1 MSKKRIAL
9 TDNSGRWFS
18 PDSAKFYDEA
28 KNYDGNN
35 MISQATGSQTEHEAL
50 YRTNGGRFILNEW
63 SDHQGST
70 ASYSEVSN
78 EAAAKWFA
86 INDYDPHKSCEKEF
100 NDLEIK

>member
-9 TDNSGRWFS
+9 SDNSGRWFS
-18 PDSAKFYDEA
+18 PGSAEHFYEETFH
-28 KNYDGNN
+28 DGNN
-35 MISQATGSQTEHEAL
+35 FISQATNRQTEHEAL
-50 YRTNGGRFILNEW
+50 YRTKGGKFILNEW
-63 SDHQGST
+63 DDFQRRK
-70 ASYSEVSN
+70 SYSEISN